1 MSKKVKKTKLVKKTA
16 TPAPTPAAAKA
27 KSEKHEAHY
36 GTRAGSFR
44 RIAKAF
50 RETSVWDNH
59 TIAAIFEAEADG
71 LDPKH
76 ATAPAK
82 DDLEKQ
88 TAETKDAVVQAEAVL
103 ADPNATPKDIDQA
116 AKDLD
121 KV

>member
-1 MSKKVKKTKLVKKTA
+1 MSKKSKKATSVKKTA
-16 TPAPTPAAAKA
+16 TPAPTPEAAKA

-50 RETSVWDNH
+50 REASVWDNH
-59 TIAAIFEAEADG
+59 SIAAIFEAEADG

-88 TAETKDAVVQAEAVL
+88 TAEVKTAVEQAETTL

-116 AKDLD
+116 SKDLE
-121 KV
+121 KA